1 MIRTRSIWQ
10 LLLWAIFVAGQSML
24 PAQAASAPRSPDS
37 IATKQAAVDLISR
50 VIPSHA
56 ADFAVEVIS
65 PDDGRD
71 VFEIESLGGKIVLRG
86 NNGVA
91 LASALNRYL
100 EEFGRCEI
108 SWNCGN
114 QLALPKT
121 PPPVDR
127 TIRVVSPYAFRYA
140 YNYCTHGYTMAWWDW
155 PRWERELDFLALKGV
170 NLALIIEGHEQVWI
184 NALQKFGY
192 TDSAVRSWL
201 CLPSHQPWQY
211 MSNIEDYGG
220 PVPPAVV
227 EKRLALGRKIVARL
241 RELGMEPVLQGYY
254 GIVPS
259 DFKTRFPEAKIH
271 QQGQWAGSK
280 RPDMLDPLD
289 PLFPKVAAA
298 IYEAQSG
305 LLGGARFLAAD
316 PFHEGGDPTGIDLA
330 ACGQAIFGAMA
341 KARPD
346 VTWVLQSWQDNPRQ
360 SMLDGLD
367 KTRLLVLDLFCENKE
382 NWRERGQFG
391 HTPWLW
397 CTIHNFGG
405 NVGLS
410 GRLDAL
416 REAPVRALAEA
427 GPGKGQMRGIGAL
440 MEGSETQPLLWEMFF
455 GNAWRSEAPDAA
467 RWLSDY
473 GRRRYGA
480 QAPAAVRALQILRE
494 TVYGSAVVDYPL
506 NSVVCARPSLEP
518 YPKARLWGST
528 QPYYDTTRV
537 VDAWRLLLEAADAC
551 GASDGYRYDLA
562 DVGRQVLADLAGR
575 YHRAII
581 QAYARKDAA
590 AVSQLSDRMLG
601 LIRDLDALLATR
613 REFLLGVWLA
623 DARNNGTTKDEQDLC
638 ERNARELLTTWN
650 RQDAITDYANRQ
662 WSGLVGTFYYQ
673 RWQLWLGALQSAIAS
688 GQAVDVA
695 AARAQIR
702 ENDLAWTRRHETY
715 PTSPDGETIAI
726 SRRLFQTYCADASD
740 KTLGVVSD

>member
-1 MIRTRSIWQ
+1 MKTSHAIHTP
-10 LLLWAIFVAGQSML
+10 LFLAIFVAGQSMMS
-24 PAQAASAPRSPDS
+24 AQSAQGSPPSDP
-37 IATKQAAVDLISR
+37 ITTKQAAVGLISR
-50 VIPSHA
+50 IIPSHA
-56 ADFAVEVIS
+56 ADFAVEVI
-65 PDDGRD
+65 PPADGRD
-71 VFEIESLGGKIVLRG
+71 VFEIESRGDQVVLRG

-100 EEFGRCEI
+100 EEYGRCEI

-114 QLALPKT
+114 QLALPKML
-121 PPPVDR
+121 PPVDR
-127 TIRVVSPYAFRYA
+127 KIRVTSPYSFRYA

-155 PRWERELDFLALKGV
+155 PRWEHELDFLALKGV
-170 NLALIIEGHEQVWI
+170 NLALIIEGQEQVWI

-192 TDSAVRSWL
+192 SDSAVRSWL

-220 PVPPAVV
+220 PVPPALV
-227 EKRLALGRKIVARL
+227 EKRSLLGRKIVARM
-241 RELGMEPVLQGYY
+241 RELGLEPVLQGYY

-259 DFKTRFPEAKIH
+259 DFKTRFPAAKIH
-271 QQGQWAGSK
+271 PQGEWGGEK

-289 PLFPKVAAA
+289 PLFAQMAAA
-298 IYEAQSG
+298 IYDAQTG

-316 PFHEGGDPTGIDLA
+316 PFHEGGSTTGIDLA

-360 SMLDGLD
+360 PMIDALD
-367 KTRLLVLDLFCENKE
+367 KSKLLVLDLFCEAKE

-405 NVGLS
+405 NVGLA
-410 GRLDAL
+410 GRLESL
-416 REAPVRALAEA
+416 RAAPVRALAEA
-427 GPGKGQMRGIGAL
+427 GPGQGQMRGIGAL
-440 MEGSETQPLLWEMFF
+440 MEGSETQPLLWEMFL
-455 GNAWRSEAPDAA
+455 GNAWRNEAPDAT
-467 RWLSDY
+467 RWLDDY
-473 GRRRYGA
+473 GQRRYGA
-480 QAPAAVRALQILRE
+480 AAPSAQRALKILSE

-506 NSVVCARPSLEP
+506 NSVVCARPSLDP

-537 VDAWRLLLEAADAC
+537 AEAWRLFLEAADAC

-562 DVGRQVLADLAGR
+562 DVSRQVLADLAGR
-575 YHRAII
+575 YHRATI

-590 AVSQLSDRMLG
+590 TVGQLSGRMLG
-601 LIRDLDALLATR
+601 LIRDLDTLLASR

-623 DARNNGTTKDEQDLC
+623 DARSNGTTTDEQDLC

-650 RQDAITDYANRQ
+650 RQDAVTDYANRQ

-673 RWQLWLGALQSAIAS
+673 RWQLWLGALQSALAS

-695 AARAQIR
+695 AVRAQIR
-702 ENDLAWTRRHETY
+702 EKDLAWTCQHEAY
-715 PTSPDGETIAI
+715 PTKPEGDTIAI
-726 SRRLFQTYCADASD
+726 SRRLFQKYAADASD
-740 KTLGVVSD
+740 RTLGVVSD